1 MAIKLEI
8 NKELDVSSYYDK
20 NWKVIILY
28 LIMT

>member
-20 NWKVIILY
+20 NWKVITLY